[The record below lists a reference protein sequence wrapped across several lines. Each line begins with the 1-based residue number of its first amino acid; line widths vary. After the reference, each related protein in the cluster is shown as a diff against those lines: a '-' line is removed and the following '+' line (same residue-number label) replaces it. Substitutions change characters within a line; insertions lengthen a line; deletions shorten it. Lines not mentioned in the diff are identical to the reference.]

1 LNDED
6 KAVLAEKGWT
16 IVPTDRIEGLSEMM
30 GKNMFLSYNEESSEN
45 IVSSPY

>member
-30 GKNMFLSYNEESSEN
+30 SKNMFLSYNEESSEN
-45 IVSSPY
+45 IVGSPY